1 MTVSGSELSIEECLN
16 RIEHAIS
23 ENPDNLE
30 PVITEF
36 HYLLNKWDPRIL
48 SGARQQYKLVKDG
61 FEPDRVLKQIREVS
75 QCPTLKIPQI
85 RFKADQLSKAKRI
98 PLPNST
104 RKHKDPLLQWFEI
117 NWNAFVEDLQSWKDQ
132 AIPST
137 D

>member
-1 MTVSGSELSIEECLN
+1 MASGGSELSLEECLN
-16 RIEHAIS
+16 LIEHAIS
-23 ENPDNLE
+23 ENRDNME

-36 HYLLNKWDPRIL
+36 HYLLNKWDPRVA
-48 SGARQQYKLVKDG
+48 SGTRQPYKLVKDG
-61 FEPDRVLKQIREVS
+61 FEPDRVLKQIRDVS

-104 RKHKDPLLQWFEI
+104 RKHKDPLLQWFAI
-117 NWNAFVEDLQSWKDQ
+117 NWKALAEDIQSWKDQ
-132 AIPST
+132 TIPST